1 MQGIAFIT
9 GPLFF
14 GLAAVADDAVIA
26 LVGWQWFDAITP
38 LRLLCVGQYFAA
50 LSTAAFVANVA
61 QGRPNW
67 VLRFNLINVAIVP
80 LSFWGAAHWGIAGL
94 ALPWVTII
102 PLNRMVFTILTA
114 YQMDIN
120 KKRLAYTL
128 LQPSIATTIML
139 ISVLGSKLYL
149 LQGMDSHLQRLI
161 AEVAI
166 GGSAYAGY
174 LFIIRS
180 QIRDTIDRLLSIQV
194 HSEQQRPNSVD

>member
-1 MQGIAFIT
+1 
-9 GPLFF
+9 
-14 GLAAVADDAVIA
+14 
-26 LVGWQWFDAITP
+26 
-38 LRLLCVGQYFAA
+38 
-50 LSTAAFVANVA
+50 
-61 QGRPNW
+61 
-67 VLRFNLINVAIVP
+67 
-80 LSFWGAAHWGIAGL
+80 
-94 ALPWVTII
+94 
-102 PLNRMVFTILTA
+102 MVFTILTA

-128 LQPSIATTIML
+128 LHPSIATTIML